1 VIDLTNIVVADSG
14 TPTEP
19 VTLGEA
25 KAWLRVDYSDD
36 DSLIT
41 GMIKSARQS
50 IEHFTNRALVVKTV
64 SLNAETPEASY
75 DTNPLFVETSYKL
88 KLPYAKGSV
97 VSLLVLKDWE
107 DATLVNED
115 DYEVKGNTIYYLNGW
130 YGITYTV
137 TPTVP
142 QALKEAVL
150 MEVAERYNNRGETN
164 SEGLSKAA
172 EDKAAPFVD
181 IWL

>member
-1 VIDLTNIVVADSG
+1 VIELSNIVVNDASSI
-14 TPTEP
+14 TEP
-19 VTLGEA
+19 VTLPEA
-25 KAWLRVDYSDD
+25 KAWLRVDFTDD
-36 DSLIT
+36 NDLIT
-41 GMIKSARQS
+41 AMIKSARQS
-50 IEHFTNRALVVKTV
+50 VEHFTNRALVEKDI
-64 SLNAETPEASY
+64 SLNAETPEDSAIPSL
-75 DTNPLFVETSYKL
+75 TATTYKL
-88 KLPYAKGSV
+88 KLPYTKGAEITE
-97 VSLLVLKDWE
+97 LVLEDWE
-107 DATLVNED
+107 ETELVIED

-130 YGITYTV
+130 YSIAYTV

-172 EDKAAPFVD
+172 EDKAQSFVE